1 MLAKKEVYN
10 MAMKEFKT
18 ESKRLLDMMANSI
31 YTNTDIFLRELISNA
46 SDALDK
52 RHILSLTDSDISFE
66 DPKIH
71 IDVDKKNRTITI
83 SDNGIGMDRKELE
96 DNLGTIARSG
106 SFEFKKD
113 LDAKSEADI
122 IGQFGVG
129 FYSAFMVSDNVE
141 VISRKVND
149 EKAYRWYS
157 DMNGYEISSA
167 KKDDYGTTITLHI
180 KKNTKEKKYDKYL
193 ESSEIRMLV
202 KKYSD
207 FIRYP
212 IEMWVESYDYKEDG
226 SSEKVTK
233 LETINSMQPIWK
245 KNRKDITEED
255 YENFYMQEYY
265 DYSKPL
271 KRIHYKVEG
280 NTSYTA
286 LLYIP
291 SQRPFN
297 YYTSDYKLGLKLYS
311 RGVFIKDEAKEIV
324 SDYFRFIRGVVDSD
338 DLSLNI
344 SREILQQDYQMNA
357 LKKSVDKKIKSTLQN
372 MLEKDRETY
381 EKFFDAFGSQLKYG
395 CYDGFGVNKDV
406 LIDLIM
412 FKSSFEGKY
421 VTLKE
426 YVSRMKEDQKEIY
439 YAPGES
445 IDKIRQLPQME
456 KVLDKGYEVLYFTDS
471 VDEFLSSVIMEYDS
485 KQFKSILKGD
495 LDLDSKEEKEELD
508 KKIEESKDLIGK
520 IKEILKDKVSDVRL
534 SSRLKTYPVCLVSD
548 DNLSIEM
555 EKILKQMN
563 QEGVKANK
571 IMEIN
576 PDHELFA
583 ALKKL
588 NDEGNDISEYAQLL
602 YDQASL
608 MAGLELEDPAQY
620 ALKISQLM
628 LKAIG

>member
-1 MLAKKEVYN
+1 
-10 MAMKEFKT
+10 
-18 ESKRLLDMMANSI
+18 MMANSI

-52 RHILSLTDSDISFE
+52 RHILSLTDETIRFE

-71 IDVDKKNRTITI
+71 IDIDKANRTITI

-96 DNLGTIARSG
+96 ENLGTIARSG
-106 SFEFKKD
+106 SFEFKKE
-113 LDAKSEADI
+113 LDEKSEADI

-129 FYSAFMVSDNVE
+129 FYSAFMVADRVE
-141 VISRKVND
+141 VCSRKVNE
-149 EKAYRWYS
+149 EKASKWTS
-157 DMNGYEISSA
+157 DMNGYEITSDNKA
-167 KKDDYGTTITLHI
+167 EEGTTITLYI
-180 KKNTKEKKYDKYL
+180 RKNSKEKKYDKYL
-193 ESSEIRMLV
+193 DSNEIKNLV

-212 IEMWVESYDYKEDG
+212 IEMMVESYEYKEDG
-226 SSEKVTK
+226 KSEKVNK
-233 LETINSMQPIWK
+233 LETVNSMQPIWK
-245 KNRKDITEED
+245 KSKKEIKDED
-255 YENFYMQEYY
+255 YENFYMHEFY
-265 DYSKPL
+265 DYAKPL
-271 KRIHYKVEG
+271 KTIHYKVEG

-286 LLYIP
+286 LLFIP

-357 LKKSVDKKIKSTLQN
+357 LKKSVDKKIKSTLEN
-372 MLEKDRETY
+372 MLEKDRENY

-395 CYDGFGVNKDV
+395 CYDGFGANKDV

-412 FKSSFEGKY
+412 FKSSKEDKY

-439 YAPGES
+439 YAAGES
-445 IDKIRQLPQME
+445 IDKIKQLPQME

-471 VDEFLSSVIMEYDS
+471 VDEFMTSILMEYDG
-485 KQFKSILKGD
+485 KPFKSILKGD
-495 LDLDSKEEKEELD
+495 LDLDSKEEKEELE
-508 KKIEESKDLIGK
+508 KKNEESKDLLAR

-534 SSRLKTYPVCLVSD
+534 STRLKTYPVCLVSD

-555 EKILKQMN
+555 EKILRSMN
-563 QEGVKANK
+563 QEGAKANK

-583 ALKKL
+583 ALKKQYEE
-588 NDEGNDISEYAQLL
+588 NGDIDEYADLL

-608 MAGLELEDPAQY
+608 MAGLELEDPAKY
-620 ALKISQLM
+620 ALQVSKLM
-628 LKAIG
+628 LKALNH

>member
-1 MLAKKEVYN
+1 
-10 MAMKEFKT
+10 MAVKEFKT

-52 RHILSLTDSDISFE
+52 RHILSLTDETIRFE

-71 IDVDKKNRTITI
+71 IDIDKENRTITI

-96 DNLGTIARSG
+96 ENLGTIARSG
-106 SFEFKKD
+106 SFEFKKE
-113 LDAKSEADI
+113 LDEKSEADI

-129 FYSAFMVSDNVE
+129 FYSAFMVADCVE
-141 VISRKVND
+141 VCSRKVNE
-149 EKAYRWYS
+149 EKASKWTS
-157 DMNGYEISSA
+157 DMNGYEITSDNKA
-167 KKDDYGTTITLHI
+167 EEGTTITLYI
-180 KKNTKEKKYDKYL
+180 RKNSKEKKYDKYL
-193 ESSEIRMLV
+193 DSNEIKNLV

-212 IEMWVESYDYKEDG
+212 IEMMVESYEYKEDG
-226 SSEKVTK
+226 KSEKVNK
-233 LETINSMQPIWK
+233 LETVNSMQPIWK
-245 KNRKDITEED
+245 KSKKEIKDED
-255 YENFYMQEYY
+255 YENFYMHEFY
-265 DYSKPL
+265 DYAKPL
-271 KRIHYKVEG
+271 KTIHYKVEG

-286 LLYIP
+286 LLFIP

-357 LKKSVDKKIKSTLQN
+357 LKKSVDKKIKSTLEN
-372 MLEKDRETY
+372 MLEKDRENY

-395 CYDGFGVNKDV
+395 CYDGFGANKDV

-412 FKSSFEGKY
+412 FKSSKEDKY

-439 YAPGES
+439 YAAGES
-445 IDKIRQLPQME
+445 IDKIKQLPQME

-471 VDEFLSSVIMEYDS
+471 VDEFMTSILMEYDG
-485 KQFKSILKGD
+485 KPFKSILKGD
-495 LDLDSKEEKEELD
+495 LDLDSKEEKEELE
-508 KKIEESKDLIGK
+508 KKNEESKDLLAR

-534 SSRLKTYPVCLVSD
+534 STRLKTYPVCLVSD

-555 EKILKQMN
+555 EKILRSMN
-563 QEGVKANK
+563 QEGAKANK

-583 ALKKL
+583 ALKKQYEE
-588 NDEGNDISEYAQLL
+588 NGDIDEYADLL

-608 MAGLELEDPAQY
+608 MAGLELEDPAKY
-620 ALKISQLM
+620 ALQVSKLM
-628 LKAIG
+628 LKALNH

>member
-1 MLAKKEVYN
+1 
-10 MAMKEFKT
+10 MAVKEFKT

-52 RHILSLTDSDISFE
+52 RHILSLTDETIRFE

-71 IDVDKKNRTITI
+71 IDIDKANRTITI

-96 DNLGTIARSG
+96 ENLGTIARSG
-106 SFEFKKD
+106 SFEFKKE
-113 LDAKSEADI
+113 LDEKSEADI

-129 FYSAFMVSDNVE
+129 FYSAFMVADRVE
-141 VISRKVND
+141 VCSRKVNE
-149 EKAYRWYS
+149 EKASKWTS
-157 DMNGYEISSA
+157 DMNGYEITSDNKA
-167 KKDDYGTTITLHI
+167 EEGTTITLYI
-180 KKNTKEKKYDKYL
+180 RKNSKEKKYDKYL
-193 ESSEIRMLV
+193 DSNEIKNLV

-212 IEMWVESYDYKEDG
+212 IEMMVESYEYKEDG
-226 SSEKVTK
+226 KSEKVNK
-233 LETINSMQPIWK
+233 LETVNSMQPIWK
-245 KNRKDITEED
+245 KSKKEIKDED
-255 YENFYMQEYY
+255 YENFYMQEFY
-265 DYSKPL
+265 DYAKPL
-271 KRIHYKVEG
+271 KTIHYKVEG

-286 LLYIP
+286 LLFIP

-357 LKKSVDKKIKSTLQN
+357 LKKSVDKKIKSTLEN
-372 MLEKDRETY
+372 MLEKDRENY

-395 CYDGFGVNKDV
+395 CYDGFGANKDV

-412 FKSSFEGKY
+412 FKSSKEDKY

-439 YAPGES
+439 YAAGES
-445 IDKIRQLPQME
+445 LDKIKQLPQME

-471 VDEFLSSVIMEYDS
+471 VDEFMTSILMEYDG
-485 KQFKSILKGD
+485 KPFKSILKGD
-495 LDLDSKEEKEELD
+495 LDLDSKEEKEELE
-508 KKIEESKDLIGK
+508 KKNEESKDLLSR

-534 SSRLKTYPVCLVSD
+534 STRLKTYPVCLVSD

-555 EKILKQMN
+555 EKILRSMN
-563 QEGVKANK
+563 QEGAKANK

-583 ALKKL
+583 ALKKQYEE
-588 NDEGNDISEYAQLL
+588 NGDIDEYADLL

-608 MAGLELEDPAQY
+608 MAGLELEDPAKY
-620 ALKISQLM
+620 ALQVSKLM
-628 LKAIG
+628 LKALNH

>member
-1 MLAKKEVYN
+1 
-10 MAMKEFKT
+10 MAIKEFKT

-52 RHILSLTDSDISFE
+52 RHILSLTDDRISFD
-66 DPKIH
+66 DPKIR
-71 IDVDKKNRTITI
+71 IDIDKENRIITI
-83 SDNGIGMDRKELE
+83 SDNGIGMDKKELE

-113 LDAKSEADI
+113 LDEKQEADI

-129 FYSAFMVSDNVE
+129 FYSAFMVADQVE
-141 VISRKVND
+141 VLSKKVNED
-149 EKAYRWYS
+149 KAYLWHS
-157 DMNGYEISSA
+157 DMNGYEITSGEKEDA
-167 KKDDYGTTITLHI
+167 GTLITLHI
-180 KKNTKEKKYDKYL
+180 KKNTKEKKYDQYL
-193 ESSEIRMLV
+193 DTMEIKNLV
-202 KKYSD
+202 KRYSD

-212 IEMWVESYDYKEDG
+212 IQMMVESYDYKEDG
-226 SSEKVTK
+226 KSEKVNK
-233 LETINSMQPIWK
+233 LETVNSMQPIWK
-245 KNRKDITEED
+245 KNKKDIKDED

-271 KRIHYKVEG
+271 KTIHYKVEG
-280 NTSYTA
+280 STSYTA
-286 LLYIP
+286 LLFIP

-297 YYTSDYKLGLKLYS
+297 FYTNDYKLGLKLYS

-357 LKKSVDKKIKSTLQN
+357 LKKSVDKKIKSTLEK
-372 MLEKDRETY
+372 MLEKEREEY

-395 CYDGFGVNKDV
+395 CYDGFGANKDV
-406 LIDLIM
+406 LIDLLM
-412 FKSSFEGKY
+412 FKSTKEDKY

-426 YVSRMKEDQKEIY
+426 YVSRMKEGQNEIY
-439 YAPGES
+439 YAAGES
-445 IDKIRQLPQME
+445 VDKIRQLPQME

-471 VDEFLSSVIMEYDS
+471 VDEFLTSIIMEYDG

-495 LDLDSKEEKEELD
+495 LDLDSKEEKDELER
-508 KKIEESKDLIGK
+508 KNEESKDILSK

-548 DNLSIEM
+548 NNLSIEM
-555 EKILKQMN
+555 EKILRQMN
-563 QEGVKANK
+563 QEGAKANK
-571 IMEIN
+571 ILEIN

-583 ALKKL
+583 VLKKL
-588 NDEGNDISEYAQLL
+588 DEQGTDISEYASLL
-602 YDQASL
+602 YDQALL
-608 MAGLELEDPAQY
+608 MAGLELEDPAKY
-620 ALKISQLM
+620 ALQVSELM
-628 LKAIG
+628 LKALK

>member
-1 MLAKKEVYN
+1 
-10 MAMKEFKT
+10 MAIKEFKT

-52 RHILSLTDSDISFE
+52 RHILSLTDTSITND

-71 IDVDKKNRTITI
+71 IDVNKADRTITI
-83 SDNGIGMDRKELE
+83 SDNGIGMDKKELE

-106 SFEFKKD
+106 SFEFKQE
-113 LDAKSEADI
+113 LDEKSEADI

-129 FYSAFMVSDNVE
+129 FYSAFMVADNVE
-141 VISRKVND
+141 VVSRKVN
-149 EKAYRWYS
+149 ENKAARWTS
-157 DMNGYEISSA
+157 DMNGYEITSA
-167 KKDDYGTTITLHI
+167 EKDDYGTTITLHI

-193 ESSEIRMLV
+193 ESNEIQMLV

-212 IEMWVESYDYKEDG
+212 IEMMVESYDYKEDG
-226 SSEKVTK
+226 KSEKVNK
-233 LETINSMQPIWK
+233 LETVNSMQPIWK
-245 KNRKDITEED
+245 KNKKDIKAED
-255 YENFYMQEYY
+255 YENYYMQEYY
-265 DYSKPL
+265 DYAKPL
-271 KRIHYKVEG
+271 KTIHYKVEG

-286 LLYIP
+286 LLFIP

-297 YYTSDYKLGLKLYS
+297 YYTNDYKLGLKLYS

-357 LKKSVDKKIKSTLQN
+357 LKKSVDKKIKSTLEN
-372 MLEKDRETY
+372 MLEKDRENY

-412 FKSSFEGKY
+412 FKSSKEDKY

-426 YVSRMKEDQKEIY
+426 YVANMKKGQKEIY
-439 YAPGES
+439 YAAGES
-445 IDKIRQLPQME
+445 IEKIRQLPQME
-456 KVLDKGYEVLYFTDS
+456 KVLDKGYEVLFFTDS
-471 VDEFLSSVIMEYDS
+471 VDEFLTSIIMEYDG

-495 LDLDSKEEKEELD
+495 LDLDSKEEKDELE
-508 KKIEESKDLIGK
+508 KKSEESKDLIEK

-534 SSRLKTYPVCLVSD
+534 STRLKTYPVCLVSD

-571 IMEIN
+571 ILEIN
-576 PDHELFA
+576 PDHELFK

-588 NDEGNDISEYAQLL
+588 NDDNGDISDYAMLL
-602 YDQASL
+602 YDQALL
-608 MAGLELEDPAQY
+608 MAGLELDDPAQY
-620 ALKISQLM
+620 AIKVSELM
-628 LKAIG
+628 LKALK

>member
-1 MLAKKEVYN
+1 
-10 MAMKEFKT
+10 MAIKQFKT

-52 RHILSLTDSDISFE
+52 RHILSLTDSNITEDDPLIRIDI
-66 DPKIH
+66 
-71 IDVDKKNRTITI
+71 DKANRTITI

-106 SFEFKKD
+106 SYEFKKD
-113 LDAKSEADI
+113 LSAKDEDDI
-122 IGQFGVG
+122 IGQFGGG
-129 FYSAFMVSDNVE
+129 FYSAFMVSDSVE
-141 VISRKVND
+141 VLSRKVN
-149 EKAYRWYS
+149 EENAARWVS

-167 KKDDYGTTITLHI
+167 KKDDYGTVITLHI
-180 KKNTKEKKYDKYL
+180 RKNTKEKKYDKYL
-193 ESSEIRMLV
+193 DKNEIRSLV

-212 IEMWVESYDYKEDG
+212 IQMSVDSYDYKEDG
-226 SSEKVTK
+226 KSEKVTK
-233 LETINSMQPIWK
+233 DEIVNSMTPIWK
-245 KNRKDITEED
+245 KNKKDISADD
-255 YENFYMQEYY
+255 YDNYYMQEYY
-265 DYSKPL
+265 DFAKPL
-271 KRIHYKVEG
+271 KTIHYKVEG

-357 LKKSVDKKIKSTLQN
+357 LKKSVDKKIKTALEN
-372 MLEKDRETY
+372 MLEKERENY
-381 EKFFDAFGSQLKYG
+381 EKFFDCFGSQLKYG

-406 LIDLIM
+406 LIDLLM
-412 FKSSFEGKY
+412 FKSTYEDKY

-426 YVSRMKEDQKEIY
+426 YVSRMKENQKEIY
-439 YAPGES
+439 YASGES
-445 IDKIRQLPQME
+445 LDTIKKLPQLE
-456 KVLDKGYEVLYFTDS
+456 KLLDRQYEVLYFTDS
-471 VDEFLSSVIMEYDS
+471 VDEFLTSVIREYDG
-485 KQFKSILKGD
+485 KMFKSILKGD
-495 LDLDSKEEKEELD
+495 LDLDSKEEKEQLE
-508 KKIEESKDLIGK
+508 KKNEENKDLLEQ
-520 IKEILKDKVSDVRL
+520 IKEALKDKVSEVRL
-534 SSRLKTYPVCLVSD
+534 SSRLKSYPVCLVSD
-548 DNLSIEM
+548 DNLSLDM

-563 QEGVKANK
+563 QEGVKANR
-571 IMEIN
+571 ILEIN

-583 ALKKL
+583 KLKQL
-588 NDEGNDISEYAQLL
+588 HESNGDIGEYAGLL
-602 YDQASL
+602 YSQALL
-608 MAGLELEDPAQY
+608 MAGLPLEDPEDY
-620 ALKISQLM
+620 VKKITGLM
-628 LKAIG
+628 LKAMQ

>member
-1 MLAKKEVYN
+1 
-10 MAMKEFKT
+10 MAVKEFKT

-52 RHILSLTDSDISFE
+52 RHILSLTDETIRFE

-71 IDVDKKNRTITI
+71 IDIDKANRTITI

-96 DNLGTIARSG
+96 ENLGTIARSG
-106 SFEFKKD
+106 SFEFKKE
-113 LDAKSEADI
+113 LDEKSEADI

-129 FYSAFMVSDNVE
+129 FYSAFMVADRVE
-141 VISRKVND
+141 VRSRKVNE
-149 EKAYRWYS
+149 EKASKWTS
-157 DMNGYEISSA
+157 DMNGYEITSDNKA
-167 KKDDYGTTITLHI
+167 EEGTTITLYI
-180 KKNTKEKKYDKYL
+180 RKNSKEKKYDKYL
-193 ESSEIRMLV
+193 DSNEIKNLV

-212 IEMWVESYDYKEDG
+212 IEMMVESYEYKEDG
-226 SSEKVTK
+226 KSEKVNK
-233 LETINSMQPIWK
+233 LEIVNSMQPIWK
-245 KNRKDITEED
+245 KSKKEIKDED
-255 YENFYMQEYY
+255 YENFYMHEFY
-265 DYSKPL
+265 DYAKPL
-271 KRIHYKVEG
+271 KTIHYKVEG

-286 LLYIP
+286 LLFIP

-357 LKKSVDKKIKSTLQN
+357 LKKSVDKKIKSTLEN
-372 MLEKDRETY
+372 MLEKDRENY

-395 CYDGFGVNKDV
+395 CYDGFGANKDV

-412 FKSSFEGKY
+412 FKSSKEDKY

-439 YAPGES
+439 YAAGES
-445 IDKIRQLPQME
+445 IDKIKQLPQME

-471 VDEFLSSVIMEYDS
+471 VDEFMTSILMEYDG
-485 KQFKSILKGD
+485 KPFKSILKGD
-495 LDLDSKEEKEELD
+495 LDLDSKEEKEELE
-508 KKIEESKDLIGK
+508 KKNEESKDLLAR

-534 SSRLKTYPVCLVSD
+534 STRLKTYPVCLVSD

-555 EKILKQMN
+555 EKILRSMN
-563 QEGVKANK
+563 QEGAKANK

-583 ALKKL
+583 ALKKQYEE
-588 NDEGNDISEYAQLL
+588 NGDIDEYADLL

-608 MAGLELEDPAQY
+608 MAGLELEDPAKY
-620 ALKISQLM
+620 ALQVSKLM
-628 LKAIG
+628 LKALNH